1 MTNRPSGQI
10 ITFYSYKGGTGCTM
24 ALANLACLLVRPD
37 PALRQATPPRVLAID
52 WDFEAPGLHRYLQ
65 TYREPDSAKRF
76 PRSQVAWN
84 FLSTLAR
91 SARPMTL
98 RTSSATDSVQGARLR
113 RWIWSTIC

>member
-76 PRSQVAWN
+76 PEIPGCLEL
-84 FLSTLAR
+84 FEHLGR
-91 SARPMTL
+91 SARPMIL